1 MPILAYVLLQYSLIF
16 FCLLCGSIGWKAPES
31 SHRTKPIPTAPGA
44 HASRDA
50 LAIISFANNSVICEV
65 KPLVSR
71 RVDFEVIKIQTGKRE
86 RSVGLFFWAHPREIL
101 RASFGCR
108 VIGLLLR

>member
-1 MPILAYVLLQYSLIF
+1 MAILAYILLQYPLIF
-16 FCLLCGSIGWKAPES
+16 FCLLCGSVGWKAPES
-31 SHRTKPIPTAPGA
+31 CHRTKPIATAPGA
-44 HASRDA
+44 RASRDA

-65 KPLVSR
+65 KSPVSR
-71 RVDFEVIKIQTGKRE
+71 WVDFEVIKIQTAKGE